1 MFKVNRTVVIVSCF
15 GMFLSGII
23 AMQSC
28 SEGGGINIFSI
39 EDDKALGDQI
49 AAEIAG
55 DPVNYP
61 ILDSVDYADA
71 YAFVYDIRDRILESG
86 MVFHKDDFKW
96 QVRIIDQDSVI
107 NAFCTPGG
115 YIYVYT
121 GLIRYLENEAQLAGV
136 LGHEMAH
143 ADLRHSTDQLT
154 QAYGISILLDIVL
167 GDDQNAITDIAAS
180 LTQLAFS
187 RGDESQADEY
197 SVIYLCPTEYEASG
211 AAGFFEKIEAE
222 GDIQIP
228 EFLSTH
234 PNPDNRI
241 DAIYAKSSELSCSG
255 DQTYDARYQEL
266 IDALP

>member
-1 MFKVNRTVVIVSCF
+1 MYKLNRNTLTIGLFSVI
-15 GMFLSGII
+15 LLTII
-23 AMQSC
+23 TLQSC

-39 EDDKALGDQI
+39 EDDKTLGAQI
-49 AAEIAG
+49 AAEIEN
-55 DPVNYP
+55 DPATYP
-61 ILDSVDYADA
+61 ILDSADYPEA
-71 YAFVYDIRDRILESG
+71 YALLYDIRDRVLESG
-86 MVFHKDDFKW
+86 MVYHKDDFTW

-136 LGHEMAH
+136 IGHEMAH

-154 QAYGISILLDIVL
+154 EAYGISLLLEIVL
-167 GDDQNAITDIAAS
+167 GEDQNVLSDVAAS

-197 SVIYLCPTEYEASG
+197 SVIYLCPTDYVATG
-211 AAGFFEKIEAE
+211 AAGFFEKIESE
-222 GDIQIP
+222 GGIEIP

-241 DAIYAKSSELSCSG
+241 ADIYAKSSELSCSG
-255 DQTYDARYQEL
+255 EQTYDARYQDL